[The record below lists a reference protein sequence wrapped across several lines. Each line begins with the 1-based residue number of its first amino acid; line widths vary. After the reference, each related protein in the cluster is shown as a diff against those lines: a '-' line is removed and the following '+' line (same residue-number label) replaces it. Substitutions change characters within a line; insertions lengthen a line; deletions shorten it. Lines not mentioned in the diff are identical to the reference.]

1 MHKTL
6 NQLSTFGQEV
16 FRQAGLNQANATI
29 ATDALVA
36 ADSWGIHTHGLKN
49 LGGYV
54 KRLNAGG
61 INPLGQARVT
71 AEGPAWVRVDGDAS
85 LGMIGSVFAMRQ
97 AIRKA
102 KSSGIGFAG
111 LRNSCHFGAAGYY
124 ASLAS
129 DEGMIGIAM
138 CNDTPTVTVP
148 GARGAVMGSNPIA
161 YAAPAGEQSVL
172 FDIATST
179 VAGGKV
185 FAAAAAGES
194 IPEGWIVDEQGQPIS
209 DPSAFPTKA
218 TLTPMAAHKGYGLA
232 FLVEIL
238 SGVLTG
244 AAMTSNVLSYAYDDP
259 SKPTNHG
266 AAFVVIQIEAMME
279 RHEFES
285 RLQSLI
291 DEIKNAPKVAGVQH
305 ILIPGEREQKYKSKA
320 LEEGVNLP
328 DDVWAKLVEVSESSG
343 VELQAG

>member
-6 NQLSTFGQEV
+6 NQLSAFGQEV

-61 INPLGQARVT
+61 INPLGQARIT

-85 LGMIGSVFAMRQ
+85 LGMIGSTFAMRQ

-102 KSSGIGFAG
+102 AASGIGFAG
-111 LRNSCHFGAAGYY
+111 LCNSCHFGAAGCY
-124 ASLAS
+124 ASLAA

-148 GARGAVMGSNPIA
+148 GARGPVLGSNPIA
-161 YAAPAGEQSVL
+161 YAVPAGEQLVL
-172 FDIATST
+172 LDIATST

-185 FAAAAAGES
+185 FSAAALGES
-194 IPEGWIVDEQGQPIS
+194 IPEGWIVDEQGRPAT
-209 DPSAFPTKA
+209 DPSTFPAKS

-232 FLVEIL
+232 LLVEIL

-244 AAMTSNVLSYAYDDP
+244 AAVAGSVLSYAYDDP

-266 AAFVVIQIEAMME
+266 ASFVAIQIEALMA
-279 RHEFES
+279 RAEFDK
-285 RLQSLI
+285 RMQSLI
-291 DEIKNAPKVAGVQH
+291 DEIKNTPKVAGVQH

-343 VELQAG
+343 VALPAE

>member
-1 MHKTL
+1 MNISL
-6 NQLSTFGQEV
+6 DQLSTFGREV
-16 FRQAGLNQANATI
+16 FRQAGLSQADAAT
-29 ATDALVA
+29 ATDTLLA

-71 AEGPAWVRVDGDAS
+71 AEGPAWARVDGDAS
-85 LGMIGSVFAMRQ
+85 LGMIGSTFAMRQ

-102 KSSGIGFAG
+102 AVSGIGFAG
-111 LRNSCHFGAAGYY
+111 LCNSCHFGAAGCY
-124 ASLAS
+124 ASLAA

-148 GARGAVMGSNPIA
+148 GARGPVLGSNPIA
-161 YAAPAGEQSVL
+161 YAVPAGEQLVL
-172 FDIATST
+172 LDIATST

-185 FAAAAAGES
+185 FSAAALGES
-194 IPEGWIVDEQGQPIS
+194 IPEGWIVDEQGRPAT
-209 DPSAFPTKA
+209 DPSTFPAKS

-232 FLVEIL
+232 LLVEIL

-244 AAMTSNVLSYAYDDP
+244 AAVAGSVLSYAYDDP

-266 AAFVVIQIEAMME
+266 ASFVAIQIEALMA
-279 RHEFES
+279 RAEFDK
-285 RLQSLI
+285 RMQSLI
-291 DEIKNAPKVAGVQH
+291 EEIKNAPKVAGAQH

-343 VELQAG
+343 VDLPVD

>member
-1 MHKTL
+1 MNISL
-6 NQLSTFGQEV
+6 AQLSAFGREV
-16 FRQAGLNQANATI
+16 FRQAGVSQADAAT
-29 ATDALVA
+29 ATDALLA

-49 LGGYV
+49 LSGYV
-54 KRLNAGG
+54 KRLKAGG
-61 INPLGQARVT
+61 INPLGQAWVA
-71 AEGPAWVRVDGDAS
+71 AEGAAWARVDGDAS
-85 LGMIGSVFAMRQ
+85 LGMIGSTFAMRQ

-102 KSSGIGFAG
+102 EASGIGFAG
-111 LRNSCHFGAAGYY
+111 LRNSCHFGAAGCY
-124 ASLAS
+124 ATLAA

-138 CNDTPTVTVP
+138 CNDTPTVAVP
-148 GARGAVMGSNPIA
+148 GALGPVLGSNPIA
-161 YAAPAGEQSVL
+161 YAIPAGEQSVL
-172 FDIATST
+172 LDIATST

-185 FAAAAAGES
+185 FTAAALGES
-194 IPEGWIVDEQGQPIS
+194 IPEGWIVDEQGRPAT
-209 DPSAFPTKA
+209 DPSTFPAKS

-232 FLVEIL
+232 LLIEIL

-244 AAMTSNVLSYAYDDP
+244 AALAGGILSYAYDDP

-266 AAFVVIQIEAMME
+266 AAFVAIQIEAMME
-279 RHEFES
+279 RAEFEK
-285 RLQSLI
+285 RMQSLI

>member
-1 MHKTL
+1 MNISL
-6 NQLSTFGQEV
+6 DQLSTFGREV

-54 KRLNAGG
+54 KRLNCGG
-61 INPLGQARVT
+61 INPLGQPRVT
-71 AEGPAWVRVDGDAS
+71 AEGPAWARVNGDAS
-85 LGMIGSVFAMRQ
+85 PGMIGSTFAMQQ

-102 KSSGIGFAG
+102 TASGIGFAG
-111 LRNSCHFGAAGYY
+111 LCNSCHFGAAGCY
-124 ASLAS
+124 ATLAA

-148 GARGAVMGSNPIA
+148 GALGPVLGSNPIA
-161 YAAPAGEQSVL
+161 YAVPAGEQLVL
-172 FDIATST
+172 LDIATST

-185 FAAAAAGES
+185 FSAAALGES
-194 IPEGWIVDEQGQPIS
+194 IPEGWIVDEQGRPAT
-209 DPSAFPTKA
+209 DPSTFPGKS

-232 FLVEIL
+232 LLVEIL

-244 AAMTSNVLSYAYDDP
+244 ASVAGGVLSYAYEDP

-266 AAFVVIQIEAMME
+266 ASFVAIQIESMMD
-279 RHEFES
+279 RDEFDK
-285 RLQSLI
+285 RMQSLI
-291 DEIKNAPKVAGVQH
+291 DEIKNAPKVTGVQP

-328 DDVWAKLVEVSESSG
+328 DDVWAKLVEVSEFSG
-343 VELQAG
+343 VELPAG

>member
-1 MHKTL
+1 
-6 NQLSTFGQEV
+6 
-16 FRQAGLNQANATI
+16 
-29 ATDALVA
+29 
-36 ADSWGIHTHGLKN
+36 
-49 LGGYV
+49 
-54 KRLNAGG
+54 
-61 INPLGQARVT
+61 
-71 AEGPAWVRVDGDAS
+71 
-85 LGMIGSVFAMRQ
+85 MIGSTFAMRQ

-102 KSSGIGFAG
+102 AVSGIGFAG
-111 LRNSCHFGAAGYY
+111 LCNSCHFGAAGCY
-124 ASLAS
+124 ASLAA

-148 GARGAVMGSNPIA
+148 GARGPVLGSNPIA
-161 YAAPAGEQSVL
+161 YAVPAGEQLVL
-172 FDIATST
+172 LDIATST

-185 FAAAAAGES
+185 FSAAALGES
-194 IPEGWIVDEQGQPIS
+194 IPEGWIVDEQGRPAT
-209 DPSAFPTKA
+209 DPSTFPAKS

-232 FLVEIL
+232 LLVEIL

-244 AAMTSNVLSYAYDDP
+244 AAVAGSVLSYAYDDP

-266 AAFVVIQIEAMME
+266 ASFVAIQIEALMA
-279 RHEFES
+279 RAEFDK
-285 RLQSLI
+285 RMQSLI

-343 VELQAG
+343 VDLPVG